1 MFPASNSSTGN
12 PVPQYTSSSFH
23 SSSPFLG
30 LNGNQILLH
39 QYYQNQFSSHYL
51 AKNTGFSAN
60 NIINCPNNNQDH
72 CDNSFRSFPIKKKIK
87 KKERCSKILTAQGPR
102 DRRVRLSIGIAR
114 KFFDLQEMLGFDK
127 PSKTMDWLFTNSKL
141 AIEELTNWL
150 TLRDHQSKIS
160 GSIPNPIN
168 SLRKNEEVKDEATNH
183 VQIVRESRAK
193 ARARARERTI
203 KKMWSGIENSHRSSA
218 NSQIISNL
226 FGKKDIREMEE
237 QFCKNKLQASEGA
250 NKETI
255 RGSGA
260 TNIKIK
266 PSLILGFHPNLC
278 APIESG
284 TYYGSSSSNNG
295 NCDICRNMVNPTET
309 AAMTTVTSSP
319 QGLHSRWR
327 PWDSYHSSQI

>member
-1 MFPASNSSTGN
+1 MWS
-12 PVPQYTSSSFH
+12 VKLTSSFQFYCIYVGATK
-23 SSSPFLG
+23 SSCEEST
-30 LNGNQILLH
+30 
-39 QYYQNQFSSHYL
+39 
-51 AKNTGFSAN
+51 AKVGASYASE
-60 NIINCPNNNQDH
+60 CED
-72 CDNSFRSFPIKKKIK
+72 
-87 KKERCSKILTAQGPR
+87 
-102 DRRVRLSIGIAR
+102 
-114 KFFDLQEMLGFDK
+114 
-127 PSKTMDWLFTNSKL
+127 L
-141 AIEELTNWL
+141 AIATNPK
-150 TLRDHQSKIS
+150 RGKE
-160 GSIPNPIN
+160 
-168 SLRKNEEVKDEATNH
+168 NEEVKDEATNH
-183 VQIVRESRAK
+183 VQIARESRAK

-237 QFCKNKLQASEGA
+237 QVCKNKLQASEGA

-295 NCDICRNMVNPTET
+295 NWDICRNLVKSTEI

-319 QGLHSRWR
+319 QGPHSR
-327 PWDSYHSSQI
+327 